1 MYAYDT
7 MTDALRDLRT
17 RGYTV
22 DFSLA
27 ENCII
32 CNEEKF
38 SPADFEI
45 VETYRFEGNT
55 DPADEAVV
63 YAIES
68 NTGIKGVLVNGYGVY
83 ANTMNAE
90 MAKKISSLNK

>member
-55 DPADEAVV
+55 DPADEADV